1 MKVSPLHNLIK
12 KQCLITLTS
21 PFFVVIG
28 YAHEW
33 ILEST
38 LLVSMLLKNQ
48 IIFSFLFCPSYFF
61 WNCFCNYFGF
71 SSLSEIITNCLMSYF
86 LISLFFWLWGNWLCV
101 ENLMKL
107 STLKKH
113 IPYISMI
120 GHSYTDMKVSSLHNL
135 MKKQSLI

>member
-1 MKVSPLHNLIK
+1 MCWEFYKVVNTKKHTSNNSIVGHLCKDMKVSLLHNVIK

-48 IIFSFLFCPSYFF
+48 SIFSFLFCASYF
-61 WNCFCNYFGF
+61 YEIVSVIILGF
-71 SSLSEIITNCLMSYF
+71 PPLVKIITKCLMSYF
-86 LISLFFWLWGNWLCV
+86 LISLFFGFGVIDYVLRIWW
-101 ENLMKL
+101 
-107 STLKKH
+107 SFQH
-113 IPYISMI
+113 
-120 GHSYTDMKVSSLHNL
+120 
-135 MKKQSLI
+135 

>member
-1 MKVSPLHNLIK
+1 MCWEFYEVVNTKKHTSNNSIMGHLCTDMKVSPLHNLIK
-12 KQCLITLTS
+12 KQCLITITS

-48 IIFSFLFCPSYFF
+48 IIFSYLFCTSYFI

-86 LISLFFWLWGNWLCV
+86 LISLFFGFGVIDYVLRILWSCQ
-101 ENLMKL
+101 
-107 STLKKH
+107 H
-113 IPYISMI
+113 
-120 GHSYTDMKVSSLHNL
+120 
-135 MKKQSLI
+135 